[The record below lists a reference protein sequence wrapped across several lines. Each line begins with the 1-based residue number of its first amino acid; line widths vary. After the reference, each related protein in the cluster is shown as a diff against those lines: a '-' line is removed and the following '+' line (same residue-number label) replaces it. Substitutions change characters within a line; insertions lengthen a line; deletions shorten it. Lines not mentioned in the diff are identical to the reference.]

1 MLTGEIRSQVDSVPG
16 RPASSETT
24 MPLTRDFKLTRAARA
39 QPDPAFAQA
48 LLDEA
53 TDLVRSDGLATAQLI
68 LWSAGIAQI
77 RTGRMGRCSPADS
90 MLHNRI
96 DY

>member
-39 QPDPAFAQA
+39 QRDPAFAQA

-68 LWSAGIAQI
+68 LWRADIAPDQDG
-77 RTGRMGRCSPADS
+77 TDGTLQPS
-90 MLHNRI
+90 
-96 DY
+96 